1 MKTFALIA
9 LAGAASAHSTD
20 WKFMEYVAEF
30 NKQYH
35 SVEEFVFRAAEWAK
49 KEEFI
54 LAHNSDATN
63 THIVGHNHL
72 SDWTHEEYKV
82 LLGYHPELRT
92 EEREPTPYT
101 PTNSTGVNWVEKGAV
116 TPVKDQGSCGSCWS
130 FSTTGALEGA
140 HQIATGDLVSYS
152 ESQFVDCDYGLLKNM
167 GCNGGL
173 MDKAF
178 KYAESTAITTE
189 ENYPYVAKKQSCD
202 KSKLEGATLKVSS
215 YADVTKN
222 DPEALKAQLEKG
234 PVSVAIEADK
244 MVFQQYTSGVITGS
258 ACGT

>member
-1 MKTFALIA
+1 
-9 LAGAASAHSTD
+9 
-20 WKFMEYVAEF
+20 
-30 NKQYH
+30 
-35 SVEEFVFRAAEWAK
+35 
-49 KEEFI
+49 
-54 LAHNSDATN
+54 
-63 THIVGHNHL
+63 
-72 SDWTHEEYKV
+72 
-82 LLGYHPELRT
+82 
-92 EEREPTPYT
+92 
-101 PTNSTGVNWVEKGAV
+101 
-116 TPVKDQGSCGSCWS
+116 
-130 FSTTGALEGA
+130 
-140 HQIATGDLVSYS
+140 
-152 ESQFVDCDYGLLKNM
+152 
-167 GCNGGL
+167 